1 MRYTIAFTKD
11 AAGTIVSYEKA
22 GRSYLVE
29 IYNINTTASSYKV
42 FHTQE
47 GAIKAYTTVV
57 TWLLQSM
64 YSDEQRRKMLLE
76 MHD

>member
-1 MRYTIAFTKD
+1 MKKTRYTGEALKTFERIHT
-11 AAGTIVSYEKA
+11 

-29 IYNINTTASSYKV
+29 IYNINTTESSYKI